1 MREKQRRVLK
11 HREPRNTNSVEEE
24 EEEELVTERNSP
36 LMNVWW

>member
-11 HREPRNTNSVEEE
+11 HREPRNRNSVEE

-36 LMNVWW
+36 LMNVRW

>member
-24 EEEELVTERNSP
+24 EELVTERNSP